1 MTNVA
6 LNQEPS
12 GEYDFS
18 IVNNDQLILIW
29 EGAKKYLEKSCKRSN
44 GRIRPEDIFYDCLN
58 GSHRLWIIYDTGSF
72 DIRGIVVTQKIFYP
86 TGKTM
91 LSLEHITG
99 NNMEDWV
106 EMLIEQLEVVGKR
119 DGCDG
124 IEGIG
129 RAGFWNWIKNKD
141 WKKLAVFFEYNFEVK
156 DEKI

>member
-12 GEYDFS
+12 GEYDFF

-72 DIRGIVVTQKIFYP
+72 DIRGIAVTQKIVYP

-91 LSLEHITG
+91 LSVEHITG
-99 NNMEDWV
+99 NNMEGWAPTVLDA
-106 EMLIEQLEVVGKR
+106 LEEVGKR

-124 IEGIG
+124 IERID
-129 RAGFWNWIKNKD
+129 RDWETTYIK
-141 WKKLAVFFEYNFEVK
+141 
-156 DEKI
+156 

>member
-58 GSHRLWIIYDTGSF
+58 GSHRLWIVYDTGSF
-72 DIRGIVVTQKIFYP
+72 DIRGIAVTQKIVYP

-91 LSLEHITG
+91 LSVEHITG
-99 NNMEDWV
+99 NNMEGWAPTVLDA
-106 EMLIEQLEVVGKR
+106 LEEVGK
-119 DGCDG
+119 
-124 IEGIG
+124 
-129 RAGFWNWIKNKD
+129 
-141 WKKLAVFFEYNFEVK
+141 
-156 DEKI
+156 